1 MLLLL
6 IGLTIGGCVLTT
18 VTADTPLEMGRA
30 RAPFQEGSTVDRFR
44 GGNNLLLL

>member
-6 IGLTIGGCVLTT
+6 IGLGGCVLTT